1 MTDPYD
7 GPPPKVSFEVFPP
20 KTEKG
25 EASLAR
31 ALEALDGVGPS
42 FFSVT
47 YGAGGSTRERTF
59 RAVTHIR
66 ENRRAPVAA
75 HLTCVAADRAE
86 IDEIADGYWEAGIRH
101 IVALRGDPPEG
112 VGEAYTPHPNGYAYA
127 CDLVAGLMARHDFDI
142 SVAGYPETHP
152 QAPSRDADIDN
163 LKRKVDAGAKRVIT
177 QYFFDNADYLRF
189 RDRAAAAGIS
199 AVLEPGVMPIANFE
213 TAVKFSNAC
222 GARIPDWMPPI
233 FEGAPDDDARRAAAI
248 AVLTEQCIGLLR
260 EGVEE
265 LHFYTLN
272 RAELTLAVCE
282 RLGVRATV
290 AGSA

>member
-1 MTDPYD
+1 MTDPYA
-7 GPPPKVSFEVFPP
+7 GPAPKVSFEIFPP

-25 EASLAR
+25 EAHLAR
-31 ALEALDGVGPS
+31 TVEALDAAAPS

-59 RAVTHIR
+59 RAVEHIQK
-66 ENRRAPVAA
+66 NRRAPVAA
-75 HLTCVAADRAE
+75 HLTCVAAACDE
-86 IDEIADGYWEAGIRH
+86 IDRIADWYWEAGVRH

-112 VGEAYTPHPNGYAYA
+112 VGEAYRPHPRGYAYA
-127 CDLVAGLMARHDFDI
+127 ADLVAGLKARHDFDI

-152 QAPSRDADIDN
+152 QAASSQADIDN
-163 LKRKVDAGAKRVIT
+163 LKRKVDAGARRVIT
-177 QYFFDNADYLRF
+177 QYFFDNGDYLRF
-189 RDRAAAAGIS
+189 RDRAAAAGVA

-213 TAVKFSNAC
+213 TAVKFSAAC

-233 FEGAPDDDARRAAAI
+233 FTAAPDESARRAAAI
-248 AVLTEQCIGLLR
+248 RVLTEQCLGLLR

-272 RAELTLAVCE
+272 RAELTLAVCN
-282 RLGVRATV
+282 RLGVTGAEPRA
-290 AGSA
+290 A